1 MHTPMSVPLELVSL
15 AREFAPTD
23 GTHDTVI
30 DGLQLLRLNQ
40 PGARLPARYEPGV
53 VIVLQGRKRATL
65 GQQTLVYDALHHL
78 VVSVTMLPLA
88 QVIEATPERP
98 YLCVRLQV
106 DPREIG
112 SLVVASQDGAGGA
125 APAAALPPA
134 TPAPGLQLART
145 SPELLDAT
153 LRLLRLLK
161 TPRDAAV
168 LAPLVLRE
176 IHYRVLTGELGPQ
189 LRMLSL
195 ADSHA
200 QRIARAIDL
209 MKRRFAEPL
218 RVEDI
223 ASAAAMSPSSF
234 HQHFKQVT
242 TMSPLQYQKQLRLHH
257 ARGLMLGQGLD
268 VAEAGHRVGYESASQ
283 FSREYRRMF
292 GAPPRA
298 DVRQAMGDGAGLQAI
313 QHQAQGR
320 DAAFTG

>member
-1 MHTPMSVPLELVSL
+1 MPPTSSVSPELIAL
-15 AREFAPTD
+15 ASEHAPAD
-23 GTHDTVI
+23 GAHDTAI
-30 DGLQLLRLNQ
+30 PGLQVLRLNQ

-65 GQQTLVYDALHHL
+65 GRQTLVYDATHHL
-78 VVSVTMLPLA
+78 VVSVTMLPLS
-88 QVIEATPERP
+88 QVIEASPERP
-98 YLCVRLQV
+98 YLCVRLQA

-112 SLVVASQDGAGGA
+112 SLVVDESV
-125 APAAALPPA
+125 
-134 TPAPGLQLART
+134 PAPPPPSPAQGLQLART
-145 SPELLDAT
+145 SAELLDAT

-161 TPRDAAV
+161 APRDAPV

-176 IHYRVLTGELGPQ
+176 IHYRVLTGELGSQ
-189 LRMLSL
+189 LRLLSL

-209 MKRRFAEPL
+209 MKHRFAEPL

-223 ASAAAMSPSSF
+223 ARAAAMSPSSF

-242 TMSPLQYQKQLRLHH
+242 SMSPLQYQKQLRLHH

-298 DVRQAMGDGAGLQAI
+298 EVRQAMGM
-313 QHQAQGR
+313 
-320 DAAFTG
+320 AAA

>member
-1 MHTPMSVPLELVSL
+1 MQTPLSVPPELIALVS
-15 AREFAPTD
+15 EFAPAD
-23 GTHDTVI
+23 GVHDTAI
-30 DGLQLLRLNQ
+30 PGLQLLRLNE
-40 PGARLPARYEPGV
+40 PGARLPARYEPGW
-53 VIVLQGRKRATL
+53 VIVVQGRKQATL
-65 GQQTLVYDALHHL
+65 GRQTLVYDALHHL
-78 VVSVTMLPLA
+78 VVSVTVLPLS
-88 QVIEATPERP
+88 QVIEASPERP

-112 SLVVASQDGAGGA
+112 SLVMASAD
-125 APAAALPPA
+125 PLPPA
-134 TPAPGLQLART
+134 TPAQGLELART

-153 LRLLRLLK
+153 LRLLRLLR
-161 TPRDAAV
+161 TPRDAPV

-176 IHYRVLTGELGPQ
+176 IHYRVLTGELGPR
-189 LRMLSL
+189 LRLLSL

-209 MKRRFAEPL
+209 LKRRFAEPL

-223 ASAAAMSPSSF
+223 ARAAAMSPSSF

-242 TMSPLQYQKQLRLHH
+242 TMSPLQYQKQLRLHQ
-257 ARGLMLGQGLD
+257 ARSLMLGQGLD

-298 DVRQAMGDGAGLQAI
+298 EVRRTREVAAAGA
-313 QHQAQGR
+313 
-320 DAAFTG
+320 

>member
-1 MHTPMSVPLELVSL
+1 MQMPLTVPPELIAL
-15 AREFAPTD
+15 ASEFAPAE
-23 GTHDTVI
+23 GANDTAI
-30 DGLQLLRLNQ
+30 PGLQLLRLNE
-40 PGARLPARYEPGV
+40 PGARLPARYEPGL
-53 VIVLQGRKRATL
+53 VIVVQGRKRATL
-65 GQQTLVYDALHHL
+65 GRQTLVYDALHHL
-78 VVSVTMLPLA
+78 VVSVTMLPVA
-88 QVIEATPERP
+88 QVIEASPERP
-98 YLCVRLQV
+98 YLCVRLQA

-112 SLVVASQDGAGGA
+112 SLVMASQEAE
-125 APAAALPPA
+125 ALPPA
-134 TPAPGLQLART
+134 TPAQGLALAPT

-161 TPRDAAV
+161 TPRDAPV
-168 LAPLVLRE
+168 LAPLALRE

-189 LRMLSL
+189 LRLLSL

-200 QRIARAIDL
+200 QRIAQAIDL

-223 ASAAAMSPSSF
+223 ARAAAMSPSSF
-234 HQHFKQVT
+234 HEHFKHVT
-242 TMSPLQYQKQLRLHH
+242 TLSPLQYQKQLRLHH

-298 DVRQAMGDGAGLQAI
+298 EVRQAMGV
-313 QHQAQGR
+313 
-320 DAAFTG
+320 AAAVG

>member
-1 MHTPMSVPLELVSL
+1 MQTPLSVPPELVAL
-15 AREFAPTD
+15 ASEFAPVA
-23 GTHDTVI
+23 GAHDTAI
-30 DGLQLLRLNQ
+30 AGLQVLRLDEA
-40 PGARLPARYEPGV
+40 GARLPARYEPGV
-53 VIVLQGRKRATL
+53 VIVVQGRKRATL

-78 VVSVTMLPLA
+78 VVSVTMLPVS
-88 QVIEATPERP
+88 QVIEASPERP
-98 YLCVRLQV
+98 YLCVRLHA

-112 SLVVASQDGAGGA
+112 SLVASQAL
-125 APAAALPPA
+125 APAPPLPPD
-134 TPAPGLQLART
+134 PAQGLALART

-161 TPRDAAV
+161 SPRDAAV

-176 IHYRVLTGELGPQ
+176 IHYRVLTGELGAQ
-189 LRMLSL
+189 LRQLSL

-209 MKRRFAEPL
+209 VKRRFAEPL

-242 TMSPLQYQKQLRLHH
+242 AMSPLQYQKQLRLHH

-298 DVRQAMGDGAGLQAI
+298 EVRQAMG
-313 QHQAQGR
+313 
-320 DAAFTG
+320 AAAA

>member
-1 MHTPMSVPLELVSL
+1 MQTPSPVPAELVML
-15 AREFAPTD
+15 ARQFAPTI

-30 DGLQLLRLNQ
+30 HGLQVLRLDE

-53 VIVLQGRKRATL
+53 VVVLQGRKRATL
-65 GQQTLVYDALHHL
+65 GRQTLVYDATHHL
-78 VVSVTMLPLA
+78 VVSVTMLPQA
-88 QVIEATPERP
+88 QVIEASPERP
-98 YLCVRLQV
+98 YLCVRLHV

-112 SLVVASQDGAGGA
+112 SLVAAVEDAARPPASDVSTPDTGLRTTTQEAPP
-125 APAAALPPA
+125 APAGQ
-134 TPAPGLQLART
+134 GLALART

-161 TPRDAAV
+161 TPRDAPV

-189 LRMLSL
+189 LRQLSL

-209 MKRRFAEPL
+209 VKRRFAEPL

-223 ASAAAMSPSSF
+223 ARAAAMSPSSF

-283 FSREYRRMF
+283 FSREYRRLF

-298 DVRQAMGDGAGLQAI
+298 EVRQAMG
-313 QHQAQGR
+313 
-320 DAAFTG
+320 AAAAT